1 MRCKA
6 CNKILNNVELM
17 CDDENGE
24 VDLCFKCLSI
34 AFNEYEYLSDKK
46 YVFDEEDNDYEDFDK

>member
-46 YVFDEEDNDYEDFDK
+46 ICI